1 MDIKYASYA
10 DIGKRGLQSA
20 MLGSVDVD
28 RLSGSDADAY
38 EDFVSKHP
46 GSDIET
52 LRDQVVDTVVVDL
65 YVGIDLSG
73 EGPPVQSMKGF
84 NEIWSVELGN
94 IFDTKEEAA
103 KNFWKERY
111 NIVRALFR

>member
-1 MDIKYASYA
+1 MNIKYASYA

-28 RLSGSDADAY
+28 QLVAGDADAY
-38 EDFVSKHP
+38 EDFISKHP
-46 GSDIET
+46 GSDIEA

-73 EGPPVQSMKGF
+73 EGPPVNSEKGF
-84 NEIWSVELGN
+84 NQVWSVEIGN
-94 IFDTKEEAA
+94 IYDTKQEAA
-103 KNFWKERY
+103 KNFWKQRY
-111 NIVRALFR
+111 NIVKALFV